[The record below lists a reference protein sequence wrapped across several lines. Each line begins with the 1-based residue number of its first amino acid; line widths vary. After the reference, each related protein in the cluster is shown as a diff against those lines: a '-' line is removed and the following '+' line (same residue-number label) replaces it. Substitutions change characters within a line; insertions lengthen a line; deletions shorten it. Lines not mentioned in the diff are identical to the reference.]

1 MTKINNQ
8 GFDLGCF
15 FCCFVR
21 GYGQTG
27 KNWDFP

>member
-15 FCCFVR
+15 FVR